1 MTKDKMTDQERDI
14 AYYTHAVEYHRREIE
29 IKKDALAKAERSLA
43 LALER
48 LKENENETTTD

>member
-1 MTKDKMTDQERDI
+1 MTDQERDI

-29 IKKDALAKAERSLA
+29 IQKDALAKAERSLA

-48 LKENENETTTD
+48 LKENESKGNNKN

>member
-1 MTKDKMTDQERDI
+1 MTNEQRDI

-29 IKKDALAKAERSLA
+29 IQKDALAKAERSLE

-48 LKENENETTTD
+48 LKENENKTATD